1 MPVPCYKKENLIL
14 GGFLI
19 MKNLKFVKG
28 YSMEELKAIYDE
40 AVKSTEER
48 WYGSNGDG
56 ISRYEQSE
64 KFGGLISMICVNED
78 GEIFHYYDLPW
89 SFETSLPAEVYKSHN
104 IHLIE
109 NSCVPFYVGKYR
121 DDFETEEE
129 FEQYFEEYAVDYITE
144 LEFISFEEFVD
155 NL

>member
-1 MPVPCYKKENLIL
+1 MKKSEV
-14 GGFLI
+14 
-19 MKNLKFVKG
+19 VKG
-28 YSMEELKAIYDE
+28 YSIEELKKIYNE
-40 AVKSTEER
+40 AVKATEER
-48 WYGSNGDG
+48 WYGPNGDG
-56 ISRYEQSE
+56 ISRYDQSE

-78 GEIFHYYDLPW
+78 DEIFHYYDLPW
-89 SFETSLPAEVYKSHN
+89 SFETSLPAEVYKSHK

-109 NSCVPFYVGKYR
+109 NSCVPLYVGEYR

-129 FEQYFEEYAVDYITE
+129 FEQYIEEDAVDYITK